1 MDRSAIR
8 ACRLLQ
14 RTVGGLLIARERFSS
29 NSQDAQLL
37 IGHLSRCDT
46 EPFELR
52 RPLRTLPALG
62 IKP

>member
-1 MDRSAIR
+1 M
-8 ACRLLQ
+8 LQ

-29 NSQDAQLL
+29 NGQDAQLL